1 MLISLKDWENWLLR
15 WLICSVLMTE
25 KNFFNNR
32 LDIFQ
37 DEKIFLVTQMSEM
50 KKQMVILESKNLE
63 LKEN

>member
-1 MLISLKDWENWLLR
+1 
-15 WLICSVLMTE
+15 MTE

>member
-1 MLISLKDWENWLLR
+1 
-15 WLICSVLMTE
+15 MTE

-37 DEKIFLVTQMSEM
+37 DEKIFFVTQMSEM

-63 LKEN
+63 LKKN